1 MMDFDQFKEK
11 AFAAALAE
19 GCDAAELYFLE
30 ENSFSATVLEQELD
44 AYSVS
49 QTRGLNLRVQLAGKN
64 GYAYTESLDTPEN
77 LALRAMDNARAIEN
91 EDDHPMQGKCE
102 YRTLP
107 ARECRIFDA
116 SEREKIELAMAL
128 ERAAKAQDPRIARV
142 MRSIVGSSN
151 TRTRICNTLGLD
163 AMREER
169 VAYAF
174 VMPVASAEGQVKD
187 GFAFRVNDDVFDVE
201 GCAKEAAKRAVTQL
215 GGAPVPAGK
224 YRILFENLAMADLLS
239 AFSSMFSADAAQKG
253 LSLLADK
260 EGETIA
266 APCVTLWDDP
276 FHAVNPRAFDA
287 EGVPSQS
294 KAVVEGGV
302 LKTLLH
308 NLKTAKKAGVVSTGN
323 AVQGGVMPTNFFL
336 APGQDGFETLVAK
349 LGDGLIITDIS
360 GLHAGLNPIS
370 GEFSLLASGMLVKD
384 GQAVRPVEQIT
395 VGGSFL
401 SLMRGIEAI
410 GSDLRFGLPGGAC
423 FGSPSVLAGTL
434 TVSGK

>member
-107 ARECRIFDA
+107 ALECRIFDA

-151 TRTRICNTLGLD
+151 TRTRICNPLGLD

-169 VAYAF
+169 IAYSF
-174 VMPVASAEGQVKD
+174 VTPVASAEGQVKD

-201 GCAKEAAKRAVTQL
+201 GGAKEAAKRAVPQL

-266 APCVTLWDDP
+266 APCGTI
-276 FHAVNPRAFDA
+276 H
-287 EGVPSQS
+287 S
-294 KAVVEGGV
+294 
-302 LKTLLH
+302 
-308 NLKTAKKAGVVSTGN
+308 
-323 AVQGGVMPTNFFL
+323 
-336 APGQDGFETLVAK
+336 
-349 LGDGLIITDIS
+349 
-360 GLHAGLNPIS
+360 
-370 GEFSLLASGMLVKD
+370 ML
-384 GQAVRPVEQIT
+384 
-395 VGGSFL
+395 
-401 SLMRGIEAI
+401 
-410 GSDLRFGLPGGAC
+410 
-423 FGSPSVLAGTL
+423 
-434 TVSGK
+434 